1 MSSNPAAGVGA
12 SERQPDGILAE
23 MFSLRGKVALVTGAA
38 GGIGRT
44 FAAGAR
50 ASRARPW
57 RCATSMRL
65 RSSRWLAGIEAE
77 GGAAKGFFVDLS
89 RQASILALRD
99 QVKAGFGRID
109 ILVNCAAINKREP
122 ILEVEESTYDRI
134 MAVNLR
140 GLYQLSRAVVPL
152 MPETGGKI
160 VNIGSI
166 NSEIGLSN
174 VSVYGATKGAVKQ
187 LTKVMAVEWAS
198 RNIQVNSIIPGRAHA
213 AVGADLGGRGEAALD
228 VGAHR
233 HAASGR
239 AGGTA
244 RHGDLPSSKAS
255 SYVTGQ
261 SFIIDGGVMA
271 GGTGW
276 A

>member
-1 MSSNPAAGVGA
+1 MEP
-12 SERQPDGILAE
+12 GILDE
-23 MFSLRGKVALVTGAA
+23 MFSLKGKVALVTGAA
-38 GGIGRT
+38 GGIGQT
-44 FAAGAR
+44 FATGLARAGATM
-50 ASRARPW
+50 ALCDIQQPALEPVISVVED
-57 RCATSMRL
+57 
-65 RSSRWLAGIEAE
+65 AGGSAQ
-77 GGAAKGFFVDLS
+77 GFFVDLAS
-89 RQASILALRD
+89 QRSILTLRD
-99 QVKAGFGRID
+99 GLASAFGRVD

-140 GLYQLSRAVVPL
+140 GLYQLSQAIVPL
-152 MPETGGKI
+152 MPASGGKI

-166 NSEIGLSN
+166 NSEIGLAH

-198 RNIQVNSIIPGRAHA
+198 RNIQVNCIIPGFMRTPLSAPTW
-213 AVGADLGGRGEAALD
+213 ADEKKRRWMTERIAMERPGEPEELLGMAIYL
-228 VGAHR
+228 
-233 HAASGR
+233 
-239 AGGTA
+239 
-244 RHGDLPSSKAS
+244 SSKAS

-261 SFIIDGGVMA
+261 AIIIDGGVTA